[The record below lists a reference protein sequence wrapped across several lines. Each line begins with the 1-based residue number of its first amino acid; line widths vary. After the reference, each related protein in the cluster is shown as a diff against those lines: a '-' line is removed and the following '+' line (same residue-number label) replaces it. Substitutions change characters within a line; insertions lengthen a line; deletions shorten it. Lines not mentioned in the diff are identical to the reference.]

1 MEEIYITDWIQQ
13 RINEVDNTIESYN
26 KYYRSMSEI
35 VNSFNNSKDFFSP
48 DSLNDVT
55 ETQKE
60 VAEARLSIYRNV
72 IKDIL
77 IPTKNNYLHLLKSF
91 DDESSI

>member
-1 MEEIYITDWIQQ
+1 MEEIYITDWIHQ

-26 KYYRSMSEI
+26 KYYRTETI
-35 VNSFNNSKDFFSP
+35 NSFNNSKDFFSS
-48 DSLNDVT
+48 DSLNEVT

>member
-1 MEEIYITDWIQQ
+1 MEEIYITDWINQ
-13 RINEVDNTIESYN
+13 RIYEVDNTIESYE
-26 KYYRSMSEI
+26 KYCRSMNETIS
-35 VNSFNNSKDFFSP
+35 SFN
-48 DSLNDVT
+48 DSRNFLSTDSYNEVT

-60 VAEARLSIYRNV
+60 IAEARLSIYKNV

-91 DDESSI
+91 DENI

>member
-1 MEEIYITDWIQQ
+1 MEEIYITDWINQ
-13 RINEVDNTIESYN
+13 RIYEVDNTIESYE
-26 KYYRSMSEI
+26 KYCRSMNETIS
-35 VNSFNNSKDFFSP
+35 SFN
-48 DSLNDVT
+48 DSRNFLSTDSSNEVT

-60 VAEARLSIYRNV
+60 IAEARLSIYKNV

-91 DDESSI
+91 DENI